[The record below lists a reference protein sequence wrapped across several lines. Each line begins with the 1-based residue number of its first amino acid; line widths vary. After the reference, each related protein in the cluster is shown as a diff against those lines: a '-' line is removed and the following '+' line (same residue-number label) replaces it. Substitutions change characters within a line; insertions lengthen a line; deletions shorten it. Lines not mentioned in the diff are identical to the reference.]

1 MTADLIGVAVVVGLL
16 AGWLADVAMKS
27 GGYGLIGDLL
37 LGVGGGIVGQILAA
51 VLTGAAAPDMAGA
64 AGGLDIGTLIRDVVG
79 GGAGGAVV
87 TAIVGAVRNAMMKS

>member
-37 LGVGGGIVGQILAA
+37 LGVGGGIVGGW
-51 VLTGAAAPDMAGA
+51 VF
-64 AGGLDIGTLIRDVVG
+64 GTLGVAPNGGWMAMVG
-79 GGAGGAVV
+79 VSFIGAVILIYAQRMLWH
-87 TAIVGAVRNAMMKS
+87 TPA